1 MKATKKNFD
10 DLPNINIYIS
20 LSLSD
25 MFRSKLLV
33 IRRGYPLK
41 SSLMWDFPKF
51 DETSHPTAPMP
62 VAPPKIDAS
71 NGKNVGNDRTQVIKI
86 IWCIHTY
93 I

>member
-1 MKATKKNFD
+1 
-10 DLPNINIYIS
+10 
-20 LSLSD
+20 

-93 I
+93 IYI